1 MNKKILLSVLT
12 IGAVLTVVGAGTW
25 AQFTD
30 QESANGN
37 TFSAGTIDIAVDG
50 KNPWTQTSPYALTD
64 MKPSYTDY
72 INFTIKNVGSNPANV
87 WKKLW
92 KVVTADG
99 VQSEPECVE
108 QGGKWDSAATPKCT
122 YDPASPSKDGI
133 DNVIEYDL
141 YVELYD
147 SDSAPKWSW
156 HQMLYDKDVTINQI
170 ADKDMYLGMIPVGW
184 SMKVYQS
191 YHMKDSTTNWAQ
203 GDTMTF
209 DIALRA
215 EQLLGGPLGASVTL
229 EDKSGESD
237 WDINQTSAPT
247 GTFNYTVMSP
257 KFDFSFSGVAPK
269 ASTEYSLIFYP
280 ESWSTPSGSGWPRPV
295 TVLATATS
303 DGSGVISIPS
313 TSVDLG
319 NINVKNMKVW
329 LVKSADISG
338 GSLSTWAPA
347 DYLFETGLIDY
358 RDTDL

>member
-1 MNKKILLSVLT
+1 MNKKILSSVLT
-12 IGAVLTVVGAGTW
+12 IGAVLAAVGAGTW

-30 QESANGN
+30 SETATGN

-50 KNPWTQTSPYALTD
+50 KNPWSLTEGYKLED

-72 INFTIKNVGSNPANV
+72 INFTIKNVGTNPANV
-87 WKKLW
+87 WKKLLN
-92 KVVTADG
+92 VQTADG
-99 VQSEPECVE
+99 VQSEPECAE
-108 QGGKWDSAATPKCT
+108 ANGTWDGSACTGGTQKHD
-122 YDPASPSKDGI
+122 I
-133 DNVIEYDL
+133 DTVIDYDL
-141 YVELYD
+141 YVELYS
-147 SDSAPKWSW
+147 SDGATQWVW
-156 HQMLYDKDVTINQI
+156 HQMLYDKDVTIAQI
-170 ADKDMYLGMIPVGW
+170 KDTDMYLGMIPVGW

-191 YHMKDSTTNWAQ
+191 YHMQEKTTNWAQ
-203 GDTMTF
+203 GDIMTF
-209 DIALRA
+209 DIALSA
-215 EQLLGGPLGASVTL
+215 EQLLGGPLGASVIL

-237 WDINQTSAPT
+237 WDINQTSTPK

-280 ESWSTPSGSGWPRPV
+280 ESWSTPTGSGWPRPV

-303 DGSGVISIPS
+303 DGSGAINIPS
-313 TSVDLG
+313 TSIDLG

-329 LVKSADISG
+329 LVKSADIVSE
-338 GSLSTWAPA
+338 SLSTWAPA